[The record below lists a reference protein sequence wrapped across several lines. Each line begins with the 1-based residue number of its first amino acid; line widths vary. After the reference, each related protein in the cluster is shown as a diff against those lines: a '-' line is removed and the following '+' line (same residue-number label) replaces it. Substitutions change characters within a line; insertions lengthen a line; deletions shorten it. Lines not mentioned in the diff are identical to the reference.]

1 MANNKMD
8 QAGIKPGVVLLTG
21 GPSRMEFIKE
31 TCETIF
37 PESRCFRDTEPELT
51 IARGLARWG
60 RVYIRTESFVRE
72 VNEVINR
79 DLDSIE
85 IDEHNEDEKKR
96 SKYLIICLII
106 LIVMMLP
113 STLAFLAIF

>member
-1 MANNKMD
+1 MD
-8 QAGIKPGVVLLTG
+8 SNP
-21 GPSRMEFIKE
+21 
-31 TCETIF
+31 
-37 PESRCFRDTEPELT
+37 
-51 IARGLARWG
+51 
-60 RVYIRTESFVRE
+60 
-72 VNEVINR
+72 NR

-113 STLAFLAIF
+113 STLALLAIF